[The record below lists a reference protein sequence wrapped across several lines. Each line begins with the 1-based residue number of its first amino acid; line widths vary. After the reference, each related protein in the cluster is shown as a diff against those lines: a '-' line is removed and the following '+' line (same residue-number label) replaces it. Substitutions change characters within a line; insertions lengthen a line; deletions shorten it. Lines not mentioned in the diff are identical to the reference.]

1 MRNPDAPT
9 PTPRETLARLT
20 PGTRVRWDEPMYARR
35 HAHDT
40 DPHCG
45 EGVIEVGP
53 DCYGGVV
60 VSYVPWWNKDSR
72 ARAYYTTGYTFFE
85 ILAD

>member
-9 PTPRETLARLT
+9 PTPRETIERLT

-35 HAHDT
+35 GYHDYH
-40 DPHCG
+40 PHSG
-45 EGVIEVGP
+45 EGVVKVGP
-53 DCYGGVV
+53 DCYGGIVV
-60 VSYVPWWNKDSR
+60 TYVPWHNKD
-72 ARAYYTTGYTFFE
+72 ARVDAYYTTGYTFFE